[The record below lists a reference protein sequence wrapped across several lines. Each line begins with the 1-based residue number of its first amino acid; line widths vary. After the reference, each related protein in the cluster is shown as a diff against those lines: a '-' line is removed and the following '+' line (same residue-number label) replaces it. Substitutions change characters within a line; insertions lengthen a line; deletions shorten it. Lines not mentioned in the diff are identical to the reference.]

1 MGRSCGARRRMPA
14 LRFLRREGPGALHLP
29 RGGSGICVRP
39 HRYAWARWLTVSLG
53 LDELGLHER
62 DMPLCVKVCGMDRP
76 RQHAS
81 VRSARSQAAVRNAA
95 PIRGEGPIRLS
106 QYQPTKFTLV
116 QLRVTVR
123 RTRGRFGLSAGY
135 QSHSLELRHFNSHN
149 ISRGRCGTRRSHL
162 SARGC
167 AWVRGPSRDL
177 SMRNGPTKTFDV
189 AHQFHLSRLT

>member
-1 MGRSCGARRRMPA
+1 
-14 LRFLRREGPGALHLP
+14 
-29 RGGSGICVRP
+29 VRP
-39 HRYAWARWLTVSLG
+39 HRYALARWLTVPLG

-81 VRSARSQAAVRNAA
+81 VRSVRSQAAVRNAA
-95 PIRGEGPIRLS
+95 PIRGDGPRSWLS

-116 QLRVTVR
+116 QLKVTVG

-149 ISRGRCGTRRSHL
+149 ISRDRRGRGQQHAHNGGLGL
-162 SARGC
+162 SPHS
-167 AWVRGPSRDL
+167 VES
-177 SMRNGPTKTFDV
+177 
-189 AHQFHLSRLT
+189 